1 MEQQETQQKINEDEK
16 NILLAQW
23 QTCVEMA
30 DSISQ
35 RRDTMNNWFI
45 TINSGLLA
53 FVSFRFDCK
62 TFVAILA
69 GMTLCILWIIFIRNY
84 KELNVAK
91 FKIINELERKL
102 PASPFL
108 DEWRIIKSR
117 KKYVNST
124 SLEYW
129 IPSVFLAIYIIFCF
143 VLFCSF

>member
-1 MEQQETQQKINEDEK
+1 MKIFYKRVFLWKEAFSRSRKMEQQETQQKKNEDEK

-45 TINSGLLA
+45 IINSGLLA
-53 FVSFRFDCK
+53 FASFRFDCK
-62 TFVAILA
+62 TFIAILA

-124 SLEYW
+124 SLE
-129 IPSVFLAIYIIFCF
+129 
-143 VLFCSF
+143 

>member
-1 MEQQETQQKINEDEK
+1 MEQQETQQKKNEDEK
-16 NILLAQW
+16 IILLAQW

-45 TINSGLLA
+45 IINSGLLA
-53 FVSFRFDCK
+53 FASFRFDCK
-62 TFVAILA
+62 TFIAILA

-124 SLEYW
+124 SLE
-129 IPSVFLAIYIIFCF
+129 
-143 VLFCSF
+143 